1 MKKNY
6 FSTLFAALM
15 LFVAMPASA
24 QVSSVADLFGE
35 YRFTADVEILNSAY
49 SDKFSGDC
57 DVTISKASS
66 IYYLGEIKGIAG
78 LGGYQTITNFDAT
91 AKTIEIL
98 NPNTNF
104 GAEGLYMSDIDGKMN
119 IFTGDSTQYSE
130 INYSYNPTTKEI
142 TLPDFSLV
150 TKNSEQKVEAVI
162 AKFTNAKLT
171 LKSSESIEVTDLSGD
186 WHFTAVTGGYNTMEN
201 STLPTEWDMTL
212 TATDDSKRAYDISLT
227 LGKFAP
233 LALTATFDGMQLT
246 IPFNETYF
254 DAENKIGLVNMYG
267 TARPG
272 TITFN
277 MANENL
283 LTITSGM
290 TIAQDSIS
298 PEVKGGY
305 LQWYMAGS
313 AKREKTVE
321 VTDTWDGVY
330 NVKGSLA
337 YVAIE
342 DYEYPTEFEIEVQY
356 FEDWGI
362 YLITKIFGNDV
373 TGLNNGGIRLTPST
387 DDPNKAEITTG
398 GYLKTIVGGESY
410 LCLKDMNLSNSPLTL
425 TRLEDGTYTISDFCV
440 TYMTYNED
448 WTQNHAL
455 AVFYQSVT
463 AEKVVEEEFSW
474 ANTFTIKVP
483 NVTVYNE
490 DYAFPA
496 EFEMEVQYFEEWGIY
511 LVTKMFGNDVTGL
524 NYGGIRFTPSANDP
538 YKAELTTGGY
548 LKTVEAGVSY
558 LCLKDANMENSPLT
572 LTRLEDGTITI
583 SDFCVTYMTYN
594 EDYSQNH
601 EVVALYSQEAAEEFS
616 WVNTFTIKV
625 PNVTV
630 YNETYAFPAEFEME
644 VQYFE
649 EWGIYLVTK
658 MFGND
663 VTGLNYGGIRF
674 TPSAND
680 PYKAELTTGG
690 YLKTVEAGVSYLCLK
705 DANMEN
711 SPLTLTRLEDG
722 TITISD
728 FCVTYMTYNEDY
740 SQNHEM
746 VALYSQEA
754 YEDED
759 NAVETIVVENAIQGI
774 FDLTGRKLEA
784 ITTPGLY
791 IVNGKKVVV
800 K

>member
-78 LGGYQTITNFDAT
+78 LGGYQTINSFDAT

-150 TKNSEQKVEAVI
+150 TKNSEQKVEAII

-171 LKSSESIEVTDLSGD
+171 LVESENIEVTDLSGD
-186 WHFTAVTGGYNTMEN
+186 WHFTAVTGGSNTMEN

-212 TATDDSKRAYDISLT
+212 TATDESKKAYDISLT
-227 LGKFAP
+227 LGEFAP

-337 YVAIE
+337 HVAIE

-425 TRLEDGTYTISDFCV
+425 TRLEDGTYTISDFSV
-440 TYMTYNED
+440 SYMTYGENYA
-448 WTQNHAL
+448 QNHEFA
-455 AVFYQSVT
+455 AFYQSVT
-463 AEKVVEEEFSW
+463 AEKVAVEEPEPTPFVWES
-474 ANTFTIKVP
+474 TFTITADVQSYNDAYTYPTTFEMTVKNWGNDIYTIVNFMGYDISGLNGGAGFNVKSDSEAEIKAGSYIGVP
-483 NVTVYNE
+483 ESGKAYFTIADMNNQPNNVKVTVN
-490 DYAFPA
+490 
-496 EFEMEVQYFEEWGIY
+496 
-511 LVTKMFGNDVTGL
+511 
-524 NYGGIRFTPSANDP
+524 
-538 YKAELTTGGY
+538 
-548 LKTVEAGVSY
+548 
-558 LCLKDANMENSPLT
+558 
-572 LTRLEDGTITI
+572 EDGTLSI
-583 SDFCVTYMTYN
+583 DNFCVNALVYDENWNSTTSLAAFYTNVKAVKNN
-594 EDYSQNH
+594 ED
-601 EVVALYSQEAAEEFS
+601 
-616 WVNTFTIKV
+616 
-625 PNVTV
+625 
-630 YNETYAFPAEFEME
+630 
-644 VQYFE
+644 
-649 EWGIYLVTK
+649 
-658 MFGND
+658 
-663 VTGLNYGGIRF
+663 
-674 TPSAND
+674 SAIN
-680 PYKAELTTGG
+680 
-690 YLKTVEAGVSYLCLK
+690 
-705 DANMEN
+705 N
-711 SPLTLTRLEDG
+711 
-722 TITISD
+722 
-728 FCVTYMTYNEDY
+728 
-740 SQNHEM
+740 
-746 VALYSQEA
+746 
-754 YEDED
+754 
-759 NAVETIVVENAIQGI
+759 IVVTNNTIEGI

>member
-1 MKKNY
+1 
-6 FSTLFAALM
+6 
-15 LFVAMPASA
+15 
-24 QVSSVADLFGE
+24 
-35 YRFTADVEILNSAY
+35 
-49 SDKFSGDC
+49 
-57 DVTISKASS
+57 
-66 IYYLGEIKGIAG
+66 
-78 LGGYQTITNFDAT
+78 
-91 AKTIEIL
+91 
-98 NPNTNF
+98 
-104 GAEGLYMSDIDGKMN
+104 MSDIDGKMN

-130 INYSYNPTTKEI
+130 IKYSYNPTTKEI

-150 TKNSEQKVEAVI
+150 TKNSEQKVEAII

-171 LKSSESIEVTDLSGD
+171 LVESENIEVTDLSGD
-186 WHFTAVTGGYNTMEN
+186 WHFTAVTGGSNTMEN

-212 TATDDSKRAYDISLT
+212 TATDESKKAYDISLT
-227 LGKFAP
+227 LGEFAP

-337 YVAIE
+337 HVAIE

-356 FEDWGI
+356 FENWGI

-425 TRLEDGTYTISDFCV
+425 TRLEDGTYTISDFSV
-440 TYMTYNED
+440 SYMTYGENYA
-448 WTQNHAL
+448 QNHEFA
-455 AVFYQSVT
+455 AFYQSVT
-463 AEKVVEEEFSW
+463 AEKVAVEEPEPTPFVW
-474 ANTFTIKVP
+474 ENTFTITADVQSYNDAYTYPTTFEMTVKNWGNDIYTIVNFMGYDISGLNGGAGFNVKSDSEAEIKAGSYIGVP
-483 NVTVYNE
+483 ESGKAYFTIADMNNQPNNVKVTVN
-490 DYAFPA
+490 
-496 EFEMEVQYFEEWGIY
+496 
-511 LVTKMFGNDVTGL
+511 
-524 NYGGIRFTPSANDP
+524 
-538 YKAELTTGGY
+538 
-548 LKTVEAGVSY
+548 
-558 LCLKDANMENSPLT
+558 
-572 LTRLEDGTITI
+572 EDGTLSI
-583 SDFCVTYMTYN
+583 DNFCVNALVYDENWNSTTSLAAFYTN
-594 EDYSQNH
+594 VKS
-601 EVVALYSQEAAEEFS
+601 VVEGGKEEEEKPVPFVWES
-616 WVNTFTIKV
+616 TFTITADVQSYNEAYTYPTTFEMTVKNWGNDIYTIVNFMGYDISGLNGGAGFNVKSDSEAEIKAGSYIGV
-625 PNVTV
+625 PESGKAYFTIADMNNQPNNVKVTV
-630 YNETYAFPAEFEME
+630 N
-644 VQYFE
+644 
-649 EWGIYLVTK
+649 
-658 MFGND
+658 
-663 VTGLNYGGIRF
+663 
-674 TPSAND
+674 
-680 PYKAELTTGG
+680 
-690 YLKTVEAGVSYLCLK
+690 
-705 DANMEN
+705 
-711 SPLTLTRLEDG
+711 EDG
-722 TITISD
+722 TLSID
-728 FCVTYMTYNEDY
+728 NFCVNALVYDENWNSTTSLAAFYTNVKAVKNNED
-740 SQNHEM
+740 SAIN
-746 VALYSQEA
+746 
-754 YEDED
+754 
-759 NAVETIVVENAIQGI
+759 NIVVTNNTIEGI

>member
-78 LGGYQTITNFDAT
+78 LGGYQTINSFDAT

-130 INYSYNPTTKEI
+130 IKYSYNPTTKEI

-150 TKNSEQKVEAVI
+150 TKNSEQKVEAII

-171 LKSSESIEVTDLSGD
+171 LVESENIEVTDLSGD
-186 WHFTAVTGGYNTMEN
+186 WHFTAVTGGSNTMEN

-212 TATDDSKRAYDISLT
+212 TATDESKKAYDISLT
-227 LGKFAP
+227 LGEFAP

-337 YVAIE
+337 HVAIE

-356 FEDWGI
+356 FENWGI

-425 TRLEDGTYTISDFCV
+425 TRLEDGTYTISDFSV
-440 TYMTYNED
+440 SYMTYGENYA
-448 WTQNHAL
+448 QNHEFA
-455 AVFYQSVT
+455 AFYQSVT
-463 AEKVVEEEFSW
+463 AEKVAVEEPEPTPFVW
-474 ANTFTIKVP
+474 ENTFTITADVQSYNDAYTYPTTFEMTVKNWGNDIYTIVNFMGYDISGLNGGAGFNVKSDSEAEIKAGSYIGVP
-483 NVTVYNE
+483 ESGKAYFTIADMNNQPNNVKVTVN
-490 DYAFPA
+490 
-496 EFEMEVQYFEEWGIY
+496 
-511 LVTKMFGNDVTGL
+511 
-524 NYGGIRFTPSANDP
+524 
-538 YKAELTTGGY
+538 
-548 LKTVEAGVSY
+548 
-558 LCLKDANMENSPLT
+558 
-572 LTRLEDGTITI
+572 EDGTLSI
-583 SDFCVTYMTYN
+583 DNFCVNALVYDENWNSTTSLAAFYTNVKAVKNN
-594 EDYSQNH
+594 ED
-601 EVVALYSQEAAEEFS
+601 
-616 WVNTFTIKV
+616 
-625 PNVTV
+625 
-630 YNETYAFPAEFEME
+630 
-644 VQYFE
+644 
-649 EWGIYLVTK
+649 
-658 MFGND
+658 
-663 VTGLNYGGIRF
+663 
-674 TPSAND
+674 SAIN
-680 PYKAELTTGG
+680 
-690 YLKTVEAGVSYLCLK
+690 
-705 DANMEN
+705 N
-711 SPLTLTRLEDG
+711 
-722 TITISD
+722 
-728 FCVTYMTYNEDY
+728 
-740 SQNHEM
+740 
-746 VALYSQEA
+746 
-754 YEDED
+754 
-759 NAVETIVVENAIQGI
+759 IVVTNNTIEGI